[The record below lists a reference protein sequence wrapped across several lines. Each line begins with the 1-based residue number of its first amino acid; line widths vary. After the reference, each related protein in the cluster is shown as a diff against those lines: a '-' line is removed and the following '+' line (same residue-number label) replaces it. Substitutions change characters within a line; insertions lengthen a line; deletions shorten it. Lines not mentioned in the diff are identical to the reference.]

1 MSETRNALRRPGTP
15 EPPDARTVERGLAR
29 LARDLARIVGP
40 DGVVTDPDAL
50 TVYERDALTYLS
62 EYPPQIVALPR
73 STEEVAAVARRCSEA
88 GVPITPR
95 GAGTGL
101 AGGAV
106 AARGGVLIGLNR
118 MDRIRSVDLA
128 NRQAEV
134 EAGLVNL
141 WLTNAVRERGYFFAP
156 DPSSQAAS
164 TIGGNIGNNAG
175 GAHCLK
181 YGMTVSHV
189 LGLEVVLADGSVV
202 HLGGAAPD
210 PPGYDLAGVFVGS
223 EGTFGV
229 ATAATVRLLPHPE
242 GVKTMLAIFDSVQDA
257 SNAVAAIT
265 AEGIIPAALEMI
277 DKHIIRAV
285 EEVVRA
291 GYPQDAE
298 VVLLIELDGPWA
310 EIEAQADAVLKVCRR
325 TNVIEVRV
333 AKDEQERARLWK
345 GRKEAAGAVGR
356 ITPTYYLQ
364 DCVIRRTLLPR
375 ILGEIDAIGARHGV
389 RIANVFHAGDGNLHP
404 LICFDERVPGEL
416 ERAVAAGSEILRL
429 CIAVGGTVTGEH
441 GVGQEKMNFMPLM
454 FSEADLAAMLK
465 VRNAFNPENRCNPGK
480 IFPTA
485 KTCGEVGI
493 AYRPHPIEQ
502 QGLAV
507 RL

>member
-1 MSETRNALRRPGTP
+1 MDLK
-15 EPPDARTVERGLAR
+15 R

-40 DGVVTDPDAL
+40 DGVFSDPVQL
-50 TVYERDALTYLS
+50 TVYERDALTYLR
-62 EYPPQIVALPR
+62 EYPPQLVALPR
-73 STEEVAAVARRCSEA
+73 RTEEVTAVVRRCYEA

-118 MDRIRSVDLA
+118 MTRIRRVDLP

-141 WLTNAVRERGYFFAP
+141 WLSQAVQDRGYFFAP

-175 GAHCLK
+175 GPHCLK
-181 YGMTVSHV
+181 YGMTVGHV
-189 LGLEVVLADGSVV
+189 LGLEVVLPDGTLV

-210 PPGYDLAGVFVGS
+210 PPGYDLTGVFVGS
-223 EGTFGV
+223 EGTFGI
-229 ATAATVRLLPHPE
+229 ATAATVRLLPLPE
-242 GVKTMLAIFDSVQDA
+242 GVKTMLAIFATVQDA
-257 SNAVAAIT
+257 SSAVAGIT

-285 EEVVRA
+285 EQVVKA
-291 GYPQDAE
+291 GYPRDAE

-310 EIEAQADAVLKVCRR
+310 EIEAQADAILQVCKRNR
-325 TNVIEVRV
+325 VIEIRV
-333 AKDEQERARLWK
+333 AKDEEERALLWK
-345 GRKEAAGAVGR
+345 GRKQAAGAVGC
-356 ITPTYYLQ
+356 ITHSYYLQ
-364 DCVIRRTLLPR
+364 DCVIPRTLLPR
-375 ILGEIDAIGARHGV
+375 MLGEIEAIGAKHGV
-389 RIANVFHAGDGNLHP
+389 LIANVFHAGDGNLHP
-404 LICFDERVPGEL
+404 LICFDERAPGEL
-416 ERAVAAGSEILRL
+416 ERAVAAGSEILRA

-454 FSEADLAAMLK
+454 YCDADLAAMRK
-465 VRNAFNPENRCNPGK
+465 VRAAFNPEDRCNPGK

>member
-1 MSETRNALRRPGTP
+1 MDLR
-15 EPPDARTVERGLAR
+15 R

-40 DGVVTDPDAL
+40 DGVVSDPDAL

-73 STEEVAAVARRCSEA
+73 STAEVAAVARRCYAA

-118 MDRIRSVDLA
+118 MTRIRAVDLP

-141 WLTNAVRERGYFFAP
+141 WLTHAVQDRGYFFAP

-189 LGLEVVLADGSVV
+189 LGLEVVLADGRVV
-202 HLGGAAPD
+202 RLGGPAAD
-210 PPGYDLAGVFVGS
+210 PPGYDLTGVFVGS
-223 EGTFGV
+223 EGTFGI
-229 ATAATVRLLPHPE
+229 ATAATVRLLPLPE
-242 GVKTMLAIFDSVQDA
+242 GVKTMLAIFESVRDA
-257 SNAVAAIT
+257 SNTVAAIT

-285 EEVVRA
+285 EEVVKA

-310 EIEAQADAVLKVCRR
+310 EIEAQADAILRVCRR
-325 TNVIEVRV
+325 THVIEVRV

-356 ITPTYYLQ
+356 ITHSYYLQ
-364 DCVIRRTLLPR
+364 DCVIPRTLLPR
-375 ILGEIDAIGARHGV
+375 ILGEIEAIGARHGV
-389 RIANVFHAGDGNLHP
+389 LIANVFHAGDGNLHP

-441 GVGQEKMNFMPLM
+441 GVGQEKVNFMPLM
-454 FSEADLAAMLK
+454 FSEADLAAMRK
-465 VRNAFNPENRCNPGK
+465 VRAAFNPEGRCNPGK

-502 QGLAV
+502 QGIAV

>member
-1 MSETRNALRRPGTP
+1 METRNTRSRLRTSERSN
-15 EPPDARTVERGLAR
+15 ARTFERALER
-29 LARDLARIVGP
+29 LARDLARIVGS
-40 DGVVTDPDAL
+40 DGVVADPDAL

-62 EYPPQIVALPR
+62 ECPPQIVVLPR
-73 STEEVAAVARRCSEA
+73 RTEEVAAVARRCHEA

-106 AARGGVLIGLNR
+106 AAHGGVLIGLNR
-118 MDRIRSVDLA
+118 MTRIREVDLA
-128 NRQAEV
+128 NRQAVV
-134 EAGLVNL
+134 ETGLVNL
-141 WLTNAVRERGYFFAP
+141 WLTQAVEGRGYFFAP

-175 GAHCLK
+175 GPHCLK
-181 YGMTVSHV
+181 YGMTVGHV
-189 LGLEVVLADGSVV
+189 LGIEVVLADGRVV
-202 HLGGAAPD
+202 QLGGRAPD
-210 PPGYDLAGVFVGS
+210 PPGYDLAGIFVGS

-229 ATAATVRLLPHPE
+229 ATAATVRLLPAPQ
-242 GVKTMLAIFDSVQDA
+242 GVKTMLAIFGSVVDA
-257 SNAVAAIT
+257 SSAVAGIT

-285 EEVVRA
+285 EQVVKA

-310 EIEAQADAVLKVCRR
+310 EIEAQADAVLKVCRHA
-325 TNVIEVRV
+325 NVIEIRM
-333 AKDEQERARLWK
+333 AKDDAERALLWK
-345 GRKEAAGAVGR
+345 GRKQAAGAVGV
-356 ITPTYYLQ
+356 ITHSYYLQ
-364 DCVIRRTLLPR
+364 DCVIPRTLLPR
-375 ILGEIDAIGARHGV
+375 MLAEIDAIAARHGLTV
-389 RIANVFHAGDGNLHP
+389 ANVFHAGDGNLHP

-416 ERAVAAGSEILRL
+416 ERAVAAGAEILRA

-441 GVGQEKMNFMPLM
+441 GVGQEKMDFMPLM
-454 FSEADLAAMLK
+454 FSEADMAAMRK
-465 VRNAFNPENRCNPGK
+465 VRDVFNPENRCNPGK

-502 QGLAV
+502 RGLAV